1 MSLRLVFRT
10 SPDDKMT
17 EANLQSEEGGS
28 PLKALRER
36 LGNISQEELARRLGT
51 SVVSIS
57 RWERGA
63 KPMSLTAPQM
73 LSLVRELRSV
83 DWDVEDFL
91 NLASVYKSA

>member
-1 MSLRLVFRT
+1 MI
-10 SPDDKMT
+10 

-36 LGNISQEELARRLGT
+36 LGNISQEELARRLGA

-63 KPMSLTAPQM
+63 KPMSLTVPQM
-73 LSLVRELRSV
+73 RSLVRELQSV
-83 DWDVEDFL
+83 DWDIADFL
-91 NLASVYKSA
+91 DRASAHET

>member
-1 MSLRLVFRT
+1 MI
-10 SPDDKMT
+10 

-36 LGNISQEELARRLGT
+36 LGISQEELARRLGT

-63 KPMSLTAPQM
+63 KPMSLTVPQM

-83 DWDVEDFL
+83 GWDIEDFL
-91 NLASVYKSA
+91 RWESAYEAA